1 MVFYRTDPGTTPFAA
16 AMMTHPTLHCVPCN
30 MSLQADMTT
39 LACRPTCSRPL
50 EVDYPGHDYSRT
62 TPPMPVSG
70 HYLESVTLGEGDTPI
85 IPLPSAAERLGIES
99 LDAKL
104 EYLNPT
110 GSFKDRGSVVVV
122 AKALEHGVS
131 EVVEDSSGNA
141 GASVSAYA
149 GRAGMKAH
157 IFAPS
162 SAPQAKLRQIVAYG
176 AQVHSIPGPREAT
189 TTAAVQY
196 STENSLVYASHVLSP
211 YFVEG
216 TKLFA
221 YEVFRQTAGRLPHDI
236 IMPVGN
242 GSLLLG
248 ALKGFSELKRGGHIA
263 EIPRLHAV
271 QARSVMPIVAAFN
284 GLTETPPVQSTVAG
298 GIAVGS
304 PARLE
309 EIVGAIKTTDGTAIA
324 VDEDKILTW
333 RDTLAQTEGVYGEPT
348 SAAAFAGLAQLAEQG
363 TVQPDDRVLVPIT
376 GFGLKDT
383 G

>member
-1 MVFYRTDPGTTPFAA
+1 MTDP
-16 AMMTHPTLHCVPCN
+16 TLRCAQCAV
-30 MSLQADMTT
+30 SLSADMTT
-39 LACRPTCSRPL
+39 LACPDCGRPL
-50 EVDYPGHDYSRT
+50 EVDYPGHDYFNPL
-62 TPPMPVSG
+62 PPMPVPKT
-70 HYLESVTLGEGDTPI
+70 YLDAVTLGEGNTPVVS
-85 IPLPSAAERLGIES
+85 LPSVALQLGIQS

-104 EYLNPT
+104 EYVNPT
-110 GSFKDRGSVVVV
+110 GSFKDRGTAVVI
-122 AKALEHGVS
+122 AAARQHGVS

-149 GRAGMKAH
+149 ARAGMKAH

-189 TTAAVQY
+189 TAAAVEY
-196 STENSLVYASHVLSP
+196 ATEHSLVYASHVLSP

-221 YEVFRQTAGRLPHDI
+221 YEIFYQSGDSMPKHVV
-236 IMPVGN
+236 MPVGN

-248 ALKGFSELKRGGHIA
+248 ALKGFSELKRGERIA

-271 QARSVMPIVAAFN
+271 QAKNVMPIVAAFQN
-284 GLTETPPVQSTVAG
+284 LADAPPTATTVAG

-309 EIVGAIKTTDGTAIA
+309 EIVAAIKTTGGTATT
-324 VDEDKILTW
+324 VEEHDILAW
-333 RDTLAQTEGVYGEPT
+333 RDTLAQTEGIYGEPT
-348 SAAAFAGLAQLAEQG
+348 SAAAFAGLARLVERG
-363 TVQPDDRVLVPIT
+363 IIQPDERVLVPIT

>member
-1 MVFYRTDPGTTPFAA
+1 MDSA
-16 AMMTHPTLHCVPCN
+16 
-30 MSLQADMTT
+30 
-39 LACRPTCSRPL
+39 
-50 EVDYPGHDYSRT
+50 
-62 TPPMPVSG
+62 
-70 HYLESVTLGEGDTPI
+70 TLGEGNTPI
-85 IPLPSAAERLGIES
+85 VDLPSVASRLGIQS

-104 EYLNPT
+104 EYINPT
-110 GSFKDRGSVVVV
+110 GSFKDRGTAVVIAA
-122 AKALEHGVS
+122 AKQHDVP

-149 GRAGMKAH
+149 ARAGMKAH
-157 IFAPS
+157 IFVPS

-189 TTAAVQY
+189 TAAAVEY
-196 STENSLVYASHVLSP
+196 ATKHNLVYASHVLSP

-221 YEVFRQTAGRLPHDI
+221 YEVFQQTAGKLPRHI

-248 ALKGFSELKRGGHIA
+248 ALKGFSALKRGGHIA

-271 QARSVMPIVAAFN
+271 QAKNVMPIVAAFQA
-284 GLTETPPVQSTVAG
+284 LADPPPVASTVAG
-298 GIAVGS
+298 GIAVGT

-309 EIVGAIKTTDGTAIA
+309 EIVTAIKTTNGTATAVEENDIIA
-324 VDEDKILTW
+324 W
-333 RDTLAQTEGVYGEPT
+333 RDTLAHTEGIYAEPT
-348 SAAAFAGLAQLAEQG
+348 SAAAFAGLAQLIEQDII
-363 TVQPDDRVLVPIT
+363 PSDERVLVPIT

>member
-1 MVFYRTDPGTTPFAA
+1 MTDP
-16 AMMTHPTLHCVPCN
+16 TLRCAPCDI
-30 MSLQADMTT
+30 SLRVNMTT
-39 LACRPTCSRPL
+39 LACPDCVHPL
-50 EVDYPGHDYSRT
+50 EVDYPGHDYGCAI
-62 TPPMPVSG
+62 PPMPVPKTFLDSI
-70 HYLESVTLGEGDTPI
+70 TLGEGNTPLVS
-85 IPLPSAAERLGIES
+85 LPSVASQLGIQS

-104 EYLNPT
+104 EYINPT
-110 GSFKDRGSVVVV
+110 GSFKDRGTAVVIAA
-122 AKALEHGVS
+122 AKQHGVS

-149 GRAGMKAH
+149 ARAGMKAH

-162 SAPQAKLRQIVAYG
+162 SAPQAKLKQIVAYG

-189 TTAAVQY
+189 TAAAVEY
-196 STENSLVYASHVLSP
+196 ATEHSLVYASHVLSP

-221 YEVFRQTAGRLPHDI
+221 YEIFHQSGDSIPRHIV
-236 IMPVGN
+236 MPVGN

-263 EIPRLHAV
+263 DIPCLHTV
-271 QARSVMPIVAAFN
+271 QAKNVMPIVAAFQ
-284 GLTETPPVQSTVAG
+284 GLTDVPPIATTVAG
-298 GIAVGS
+298 GIAVGT

-309 EIVGAIKTTDGTAIA
+309 EIVAAIKTTDGTATA
-324 VDEDKILTW
+324 VDEEKILAW
-333 RDTLAQTEGVYGEPT
+333 RDTLAQTEGIYGEPT
-348 SAAAFAGLAQLAEQG
+348 SAAAFAGLAQLVQQG
-363 TVQPDDRVLVPIT
+363 IIQPNERVLVPIT

>member
-1 MVFYRTDPGTTPFAA
+1 
-16 AMMTHPTLHCVPCN
+16 
-30 MSLQADMTT
+30 MTT
-39 LACRPTCSRPL
+39 LACPSCGRPL
-50 EVDYPGHDYSRT
+50 EVNYPGHDYGKT
-62 TPPMPVSG
+62 TPPMPVSRSS
-70 HYLESVTLGEGDTPI
+70 LESVTLGEGETPI
-85 IPLPSAAERLGIES
+85 IPLPSVADRLGFES
-99 LDAKL
+99 LYAKL

-110 GSFKDRGSVVVV
+110 GSFKDRGSVVVM

-149 GRAGMKAH
+149 GRAGMKSH

-162 SAPQAKLRQIVAYG
+162 SAPEAKLRQIVAYG

-189 TTAAVQY
+189 TAAAVRY
-196 STENSLVYASHVLSP
+196 ATENALIYASHVLSP

-221 YEVFRQTAGRLPHDI
+221 YEVFTQTASHLPQDI

-263 EIPRLHAV
+263 EMPRLHAV
-271 QARSVMPIVAAFN
+271 QAKNVMPIVAAFQ
-284 GLTETPPVQSTVAG
+284 GLTDTPPVEPTVAG
-298 GIAVGS
+298 GIAVGT

-309 EIVGAIKTTDGTAIA
+309 EIVTAIKTTHGTATA
-324 VDEDKILTW
+324 VEENDILAW

-348 SAAAFAGLAQLAEQG
+348 SAAAFAGLDQLAEMG
-363 TVQPDDRVLVPIT
+363 IVRPDAHVLVPIT

>member
-1 MVFYRTDPGTTPFAA
+1 MTDP
-16 AMMTHPTLHCVPCN
+16 TLRCAQCAI
-30 MSLQADMTT
+30 SLCIDMTT
-39 LACRPTCSRPL
+39 LTCPDCARPL
-50 EVDYPGHDYSRT
+50 EIDYPGHDYGCA
-62 TPPMPVSG
+62 TPPMPVPRQFLDSA
-70 HYLESVTLGEGDTPI
+70 TLGEGNTPI
-85 IPLPSAAERLGIES
+85 VDLPSVAAQLSIQS

-104 EYLNPT
+104 EYVNPT
-110 GSFKDRGSVVVV
+110 GSFKDRGTAVVIAA
-122 AKALEHGVS
+122 AKQHDVS

-149 GRAGMKAH
+149 ARAGMNAH

-189 TTAAVQY
+189 TAAAVEY
-196 STENSLVYASHVLSP
+196 ATEHSLVYASHVLSP

-221 YEVFRQTAGRLPHDI
+221 YEIFHQSRHSMPKHIV
-236 IMPVGN
+236 MPVGN

-263 EIPRLHAV
+263 DIPRLHAV
-271 QARSVMPIVAAFN
+271 QAKNVMPIVAAFQ
-284 GLTETPPVQSTVAG
+284 GLTDAPPVETTVAG
-298 GIAVGS
+298 GIAVGT

-309 EIVGAIKTTDGTAIA
+309 EIVTAIKTTDGTATA
-324 VDEDKILTW
+324 VDEEKILSW
-333 RDTLAQTEGVYGEPT
+333 RDTVAQTEGIYGEPT
-348 SAAAFAGLAQLAEQG
+348 SAAAFAGLAQLIEQG
-363 TVQPDDRVLVPIT
+363 IIQPDERVLVPIT
-376 GFGLKDT
+376 GFGLKDA

>member
-1 MVFYRTDPGTTPFAA
+1 
-16 AMMTHPTLHCVPCN
+16 
-30 MSLQADMTT
+30 MTT
-39 LACRPTCSRPL
+39 LACHKCGRPL
-50 EVDYPGHDYSRT
+50 EVDYPGHDFGGVI
-62 TPPMPVSG
+62 PPMPVPKR
-70 HYLESVTLGEGDTPI
+70 YLDSVTLGEGNTPI
-85 IPLPSAAERLGIES
+85 VDLPTAASRLGIES
-99 LDAKL
+99 LNAKL
-104 EYLNPT
+104 EYINPT
-110 GSFKDRGSVVVV
+110 GSFKDRGTAVVIAV
-122 AKALEHGVS
+122 AKQHGVS

-162 SAPQAKLRQIVAYG
+162 SAPEAKLRQIVAYG
-176 AQVHSIPGPREAT
+176 AQVHAIPGPREAT
-189 TTAAVQY
+189 TAAAVEY
-196 STENSLVYASHVLSP
+196 ATEQDLVYASHVLSP

-221 YEVFRQTAGRLPHDI
+221 HEVFRQAGDMPKHI

-248 ALKGFSELKRGGHIA
+248 ALKGFSELNRGGLIA

-271 QARSVMPIVAAFN
+271 QAKNVMPITAAFQ
-284 GLTETPPVQSTVAG
+284 GLPDAPPVESTVAG
-298 GIAVGS
+298 GIAVGT

-309 EIVGAIKTTDGTAIA
+309 EIVTAIKSTQGTATA
-324 VDEDKILTW
+324 VEENDILAW
-333 RDTLAQTEGVYGEPT
+333 RNTLAQTEGVYGEPT
-348 SAAAFAGLAQLAEQG
+348 SAAAFAGLAQLVEQG
-363 TVQPDDRVLVPIT
+363 IIRPDERILVPIT

>member
-1 MVFYRTDPGTTPFAA
+1 MTDP
-16 AMMTHPTLHCVPCN
+16 TLRCARCAISLCV
-30 MSLQADMTT
+30 DMTT
-39 LACRPTCSRPL
+39 LACPDCGRPL
-50 EVDYPGHDYSRT
+50 EVDYPGHDYST
-62 TPPMPVSG
+62 ATPPM
-70 HYLESVTLGEGDTPI
+70 SVPKRHLDSVMLGEGNTPTVA
-85 IPLPSAAERLGIES
+85 LPAVASRLGIGS

-110 GSFKDRGSVVVV
+110 GSFKDRGTAVVV
-122 AKALEHGVS
+122 AMAKQNGVS

-189 TTAAVQY
+189 TAAAVEY
-196 STENSLVYASHVLSP
+196 VTEHSLVYASHVLSP

-221 YEVFRQTAGRLPHDI
+221 YEIFQQCGERTPQHIVI
-236 IMPVGN
+236 PVGN

-271 QARSVMPIVAAFN
+271 QAKNVMPIAAAFQ
-284 GLTETPPVQSTVAG
+284 GLTDAPSITTTVAG
-298 GIAVGS
+298 GIAVGT

-309 EIVGAIKTTDGTAIA
+309 EIVTAIKTTDGTATA
-324 VDEDKILTW
+324 VDEEKILAW
-333 RDTLAQTEGVYGEPT
+333 RDTLAQTEGVYAEPT
-348 SAAAFAGLAQLAEQG
+348 SAAAFAGLALLVERG
-363 TVQPDDRVLVPIT
+363 TIRPDERVLVPIT

-383 G
+383 DP

>member
-1 MVFYRTDPGTTPFAA
+1 MTDP
-16 AMMTHPTLHCVPCN
+16 TLRCAQCAISLCV
-30 MSLQADMTT
+30 DMTT
-39 LACRPTCSRPL
+39 LSCPDCACPL
-50 EVDYPGHDYSRT
+50 EVDYPNHDYSSAM
-62 TPPMPVSG
+62 PPMPVPKRFLDSA
-70 HYLESVTLGEGDTPI
+70 TLGEGNTPI
-85 IPLPSAAERLGIES
+85 VDLPSVASQLGIQS

-104 EYLNPT
+104 EYINPT
-110 GSFKDRGSVVVV
+110 GSFKDRGTAVVIAA
-122 AKALEHGVS
+122 AKQDGVT

-149 GRAGMKAH
+149 ARAGMKAH

-189 TTAAVQY
+189 TAAAVKY
-196 STENSLVYASHVLSP
+196 AAEHSLVYASHVLSP

-221 YEVFRQTAGRLPHDI
+221 YEIFHQSGASIPKHIV
-236 IMPVGN
+236 MPVGN

-271 QARSVMPIVAAFN
+271 QAKNVMPIVAAFQ
-284 GLTETPPVQSTVAG
+284 GLTDPPPIATTVAG
-298 GIAVGS
+298 GIAVGT

-309 EIVGAIKTTDGTAIA
+309 EIVTAIKTTDGTATA
-324 VDEDKILTW
+324 VDEEKILPW
-333 RDTLAQTEGVYGEPT
+333 RDTLAQTEGIYAEPT
-348 SAAAFAGLAQLAEQG
+348 SAAAFAGLAQLVEQG
-363 TVQPDDRVLVPIT
+363 IIPPDERALVPIT

>member
-1 MVFYRTDPGTTPFAA
+1 MVFYRTAPNISPWKNS
-16 AMMTHPTLHCVPCN
+16 MTDPTLRCAQCAI
-30 MSLQADMTT
+30 SLCADLTT
-39 LACRPTCSRPL
+39 LACPDCGPPL
-50 EVDYPGHDYSRT
+50 EIDYPGHDYGSAI
-62 TPPMPVSG
+62 PPMPVSRRF
-70 HYLESVTLGEGDTPI
+70 LDSATLGEGNTPI
-85 IPLPSAAERLGIES
+85 VDLPAVATRLGIQL

-104 EYLNPT
+104 EYINPT
-110 GSFKDRGSVVVV
+110 GSFKDRGTAVVIAA
-122 AKALEHGVS
+122 AKQHGVS

-189 TTAAVQY
+189 TAAAVQY
-196 STENSLVYASHVLSP
+196 STEHAMVYASHVLSP

-221 YEVFRQTAGRLPHDI
+221 YEVFRQSSGNLPRHI
-236 IMPVGN
+236 VMPVGN

-271 QARSVMPIVAAFN
+271 QAKNVMPIVAAFQ
-284 GLTETPPVQSTVAG
+284 GLADAPPIATTVAG
-298 GIAVGS
+298 GIAVGT

-309 EIVGAIKTTDGTAIA
+309 EIIAAIKTTDGTATA
-324 VDEDKILTW
+324 VDEEKILAW

-348 SAAAFAGLAQLAEQG
+348 SAAAFAGLAQLVGQG
-363 TVQPDDRVLVPIT
+363 TIQPEERVLVPIT

>member
-1 MVFYRTDPGTTPFAA
+1 MTDS
-16 AMMTHPTLHCVPCN
+16 TLRCAHCGI
-30 MSLQADMTT
+30 SLHSDMTT
-39 LACRPTCSRPL
+39 LTCPECGLPL
-50 EVDYPGHDYSRT
+50 EVDYPDCGYGSAI
-62 TPPMPVSG
+62 PPMPVPQRF
-70 HYLESVTLGEGDTPI
+70 LDAVTLGEGNTPLVS
-85 IPLPSAAERLGIES
+85 LPSIAHLLGLES

-104 EYLNPT
+104 EYINPT
-110 GSFKDRGSVVVV
+110 GSFKDRGTAVVIAV
-122 AKALEHGVS
+122 AKRYGVS

-149 GRAGMKAH
+149 GRAGMNAH

-162 SAPQAKLRQIVAYG
+162 SAPEAKLRQILAYG

-189 TTAAVQY
+189 TAAAAKY
-196 STENSLVYASHVLSP
+196 ATEQDLVYASHVLSP

-221 YEVFRQTAGRLPHDI
+221 YEVFRQSGGSIPKHI
-236 IMPVGN
+236 VMPVGN

-263 EIPRLHAV
+263 EIPRLQAV
-271 QARSVMPIVAAFN
+271 QAKNVMPIVAAFQ
-284 GLTETPPVQSTVAG
+284 GLANTPPTASTVAG
-298 GIAVGS
+298 GIAVGT

-309 EIVGAIKTTDGTAIA
+309 EIVAAIKFTDGTATA
-324 VDEDKILTW
+324 VEENDILSW
-333 RDTLAQTEGVYGEPT
+333 RDTLAQTEGIYGEPT

-363 TVQPDDRVLVPIT
+363 IIQPDEGVLVPIT

>member
-1 MVFYRTDPGTTPFAA
+1 MTDP
-16 AMMTHPTLHCVPCN
+16 TLRCATCDT
-30 MSLQADMTT
+30 SLHADMTT
-39 LACRPTCSRPL
+39 LVCPECASPL
-50 EVDYPGHDYSRT
+50 EVDYPGHDYSSAS
-62 TPPMPVSG
+62 PPMPVPRQFLDAVS
-70 HYLESVTLGEGDTPI
+70 LGEGNTPI
-85 IPLPSAAERLGIES
+85 VSLPSVASQLGIQS

-104 EYLNPT
+104 EYINPT
-110 GSFKDRGSVVVV
+110 GSFKDRGTAIVIAA
-122 AKALEHGVS
+122 AKQHGVS

-149 GRAGMKAH
+149 ARAGMKAH
-157 IFAPS
+157 IFAPW

-189 TTAAVQY
+189 TAAAIEY
-196 STENSLVYASHVLSP
+196 ASKHSLVYASHVLSP

-221 YEVFRQTAGRLPHDI
+221 YEIFHQSGESMPKHIV
-236 IMPVGN
+236 MPVGN

-271 QARSVMPIVAAFN
+271 QAKNVMPIVAAFQ
-284 GLTETPPVQSTVAG
+284 GISDAPPVETTVAG
-298 GIAVGS
+298 GIAVGT

-309 EIVGAIKTTDGTAIA
+309 EIVSAIKTTDGTATA
-324 VDEDKILTW
+324 VEETDILCW
-333 RDTLAQTEGVYGEPT
+333 RDTLAQTEGIFAEPT
-348 SAAAFAGLAQLAEQG
+348 SAAAFAGLAQLMQQG
-363 TVQPDDRVLVPIT
+363 IIQPNERVLIPIT